1 LIRIKRRADETATA
15 PRMTEL
21 SIARRPRPATA
32 APRLTTRRYTQWF
45 LRQASIV
52 FYLASAL
59 ALTLAATLTFGLTSG
74 MALAS
79 TATLVVLALLEYLIH
94 RFAFHGA
101 ITARVWRFL
110 HYSHHMQPNE
120 TTTILGPPQYTI
132 PLILLT
138 TIPLGLIVGGAP
150 GAGAAVAA
158 GMWLLLVYE
167 YAHGYS
173 HMVAEPG
180 SGYGR
185 MLRHL
190 HMLHHFHNEKGN
202 FGVTSPVF
210 DLVFGTYYVDPAK
223 VARCPTALN
232 LGYTSEVAR
241 RFPWAGEKDASGS

>member
-1 LIRIKRRADETATA
+1 
-15 PRMTEL
+15 MTEL
-21 SIARRPRPATA
+21 SIARPPRPAAA
-32 APRLTTRRYTQWF
+32 APRLNTRRYTHWF
-45 LRQASIV
+45 LRQGTIV
-52 FYLASAL
+52 FYLVSAL
-59 ALTLAATLTFGLTSG
+59 ALTLAAIFTFGLTAG

-79 TATLVVLALLEYLIH
+79 AATLAVLALLEYLIH

-101 ITARVWRFL
+101 AWYRNPITARMWRFL
-110 HYSHHMQPNE
+110 HYSHHMQPHE
-120 TTTILGPPQYTI
+120 TTGILGRPQFTI
-132 PLILLT
+132 PIVLLT
-138 TIPLGLIVGGAP
+138 TLPLGLIVGGVP
-150 GAGAAVAA
+150 GAGAAVAV
-158 GMWLLLVYE
+158 GTWLLLVYE

-210 DLVFGTYYVDPAK
+210 DLVFGTYYDDPAK
-223 VARCPTALN
+223 VARCATARN

-241 RFPWAGEKDASGS
+241 RYPWADENRASGS